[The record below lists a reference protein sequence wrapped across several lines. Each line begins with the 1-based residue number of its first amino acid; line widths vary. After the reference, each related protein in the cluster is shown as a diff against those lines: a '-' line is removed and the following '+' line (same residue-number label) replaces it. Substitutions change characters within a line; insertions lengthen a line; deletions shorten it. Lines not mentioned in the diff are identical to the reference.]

1 MRRIGNVFDG
11 FLSNYN
17 FTDFHELNLDWLI
30 LKMIKL
36 NEIVENFVA
45 LNAIKYADPIIW
57 NIASQY
63 EKNTVVV
70 DGQTGTAYISVAP
83 VPSGVALTNP
93 DYWTV
98 IFDLDIAQANN
109 NITLRDDGNNVL
121 STFTSDVGDWLL
133 WNGTLYRVT
142 QSIALSQAYVPGY
155 NIERYTVELFVK
167 DYITNIINMIGD
179 LNDLTTTDKD
189 SIVDAINEIVG
200 DVSNIST
207 AVGDLNDLT
216 TTDKDSIVDAINEL
230 VTTNTSLTT
239 KLNNMRVYNV
249 LDYGAIEGQDFTNAL
264 KAALTACGNDGGG
277 IVYIPI
283 GTYYLNEQ
291 IDVYTYGMNIQ
302 IIGEATWGTY
312 IFATN
317 TLTGAMFNY
326 DASQSLSGHTSLIAN
341 LTLNDNVNTST
352 YGIAIRDTVSNPI
365 FIEKVAIMNAWC
377 GILLSSA
384 HEVFIQNYIY
394 SASPNYVG
402 ITKPV
407 SGITCAYHC
416 VDIFIDN
423 STIIGVDNTNPDN
436 LDAGIAIN
444 GADGITISNCRIKA
458 RIGIDIVNQNNAN
471 IDDVYINNNVIDDL
485 RLIGVRIAGS
495 VSGAYRYFNIR
506 LNDNHID
513 TGISPDTTAAIS
525 ISGNPQGIQICG
537 NNIVGNTVG
546 ISDTVTTAPQ
556 GVSGH
561 MITDNTIAV
570 RTSGQFGVNYY
581 PKYGI
586 IANNIFNP
594 LHYGTTFTPINL
606 AANTEHIICEGN
618 VTSPSGGSVVNSGTS
633 NVVTNNT

>member
-1 MRRIGNVFDG
+1 M
-11 FLSNYN
+11 L
-17 FTDFHELNLDWLI
+17 FTQYPYLNLNDLNLDYLLRTLRDLSI
-30 LKMIKL
+30 RLDNFISL
-36 NEIVENFVA
+36 NT
-45 LNAIKYADPIIW
+45 IKYANPIQWKIT
-57 NIASQY
+57 NQY
-63 EKNTVVV
+63 EANTVVI
-70 DGQTGTAYISVAP
+70 DDNDGTAYLSTAP
-83 VPSGVALTNP
+83 VPKGVAITNT
-93 DYWTV
+93 DYWTP
-98 IFDLDIAQANN
+98 IFRLNLLSANQ
-109 NITLRDDGNNVL
+109 NITLRDDSSNVL
-121 STFTSDVGDWLL
+121 ATFASVAGDWLI
-133 WNGTLYRVT
+133 WNNTLYKVT
-142 QSIALSQAYVPGY
+142 QAINVNEAYVVGY
-155 NIERYTVELFVK
+155 NLTRYSVEMFIS
-167 DYITNIINMIGD
+167 DYITELKNLIGD
-179 LNDLTTTDKD
+179 LNDLDTTDKTD
-189 SIVDAINEIVG
+189 LVSAINELVDAVNAIEINMG
-200 DVSNIST
+200 DIAN
-207 AVGDLNDLT
+207 LT
-216 TTDKDSIVDAINEL
+216 TTDKSSVVNAINEL
-230 VTTNTSLTT
+230 VSANTTVANR
-239 KLNNMRVYNV
+239 LNNMRIYNV
-249 LDYGAIEGQDFTNAL
+249 LDYGAIEGEDFTDAL
-264 KAALTACGNDGGG
+264 KTTLTACGNDGGG
-277 IVYIPI
+277 IVFIPI
-283 GTYYLNEQ
+283 GTYYLSEQ
-291 IDVYTYGMNIQ
+291 IDVYTYGINIQ
-302 IIGEATWGTY
+302 IMGEATWGTY

-317 TLTGAMFNY
+317 ALTGAMFSY
-326 DASQSLSGHTSLIAN
+326 DGAQSSSGHTSLIAN

-416 VDIFIDN
+416 VDVFIDN

-458 RIGIDIVNQNNAN
+458 RIGIDIINQNNAN

-495 VSGAYRYFNIR
+495 VSGSYRYFNIR

-513 TGISPDTTAAIS
+513 TGISPDTTSAIA

-546 ISDTVTTAPQ
+546 ISDTVTSTPL

-570 RTSGQFGVNYY
+570 RTSGQFGINYY

-606 AANTEHIICEGN
+606 AANTEHVVCEGN
-618 VTSPSGGSVVNSGTS
+618 VTSPSGGSVVNSGTG
-633 NVVTNNT
+633 NVVANNT